1 MAQVERHKTR
11 ETQSSMTAVSFRALH
26 WILCEAWWRSSPRGT
41 KRLSSVHKSVERLC
55 WNHGRMANS
64 KIRMENSSVSSML
77 LICWQLIE
85 HSNISV
91 AVWKTMSTKKGVHH
105 EFFSELATVVAKI
118 LWLVQLGRM
127 SFLLQDSFWPQFGV
141 EGGHAWFF
149 DAICWHWLHLPLSV
163 SAHVYSFIFLN
174 QFYPCL
180 SIFIKFHACLCMFIN
195 FFYQFLCIF
204 ISFFPF
210 FKTPGTPSDANWW
223 PIFVLGGG
231 RLFVAPMPEAG
242 SQTGQRPF
250 ISIDCRM
257 AAWEEWDNGTL
268 WQTFT

>member
-1 MAQVERHKTR
+1 MNFFL
-11 ETQSSMTAVSFRALH
+11 S
-26 WILCEAWWRSSPRGT
+26 WRP
-41 KRLSSVHKSVERLC
+41 
-55 WNHGRMANS
+55 
-64 KIRMENSSVSSML
+64 
-77 LICWQLIE
+77 
-85 HSNISV
+85 
-91 AVWKTMSTKKGVHH
+91 
-105 EFFSELATVVAKI
+105 
-118 LWLVQLGRM
+118 LWRR
-127 SFLLQDSFWPQFGV
+127 
-141 EGGHAWFF
+141 FF
-149 DAICWHWLHLPLSV
+149 DLYNWDGCHSCCRILFGHSLAWKEDTLDFLMQFADIGCTFHWVFLPM
-163 SAHVYSFIFLN
+163 FIVFFVFLN